1 MVLSNR
7 LQAIAAFIR
16 SGSRMSD
23 VGTDHGYLPLWLAE
37 NGVCASIIASDI
49 RTGPL
54 KTAMRNAALAGLG
67 EAIDF
72 RLCAGLEGYAP
83 DETDTIVIAGMG
95 GETIMAIL
103 SAAPWAREKT
113 LILQPQT
120 KQPRLRVWL
129 SENGY
134 AVEDAALV
142 YDTGRI
148 YVIWKCAAGEKREL
162 AAYER
167 YVDRTLVQKCDA
179 LLPAYIDGVIKTL
192 LHKRQGL
199 SRAASADGEELRRC
213 GEAIDALEEL
223 RSILTAANKEGTLC
237 LK

>member
-1 MVLSNR
+1 MTLSNR
-7 LQAIAAFIR
+7 LQAIAAFIPP
-16 SGSRMSD
+16 GSRVAD

-37 NGVCASIIASDI
+37 NGVCDSIIASDI
-49 RTGPL
+49 RPGPL

-67 EAIDF
+67 DALIF
-72 RLCAGLEGYAP
+72 RLCAGLEAYAP
-83 DETDTIVIAGMG
+83 DEADTIVIAGMG
-95 GETIMAIL
+95 GETIMSVL
-103 SAAPWAREKT
+103 SAAPWARDKT

-129 SENGY
+129 GENGY

-148 YVIWKCAAGEKREL
+148 YVIWKCTAGEKREL

-167 YVDRTLVQKCDA
+167 YVDKTLVQKRDP
-179 LLPAYIDGVIKTL
+179 LLPAYIDGIMKKL

-199 SRAASADGEELRRC
+199 SRAVSADEEEVRRC
-213 GEAIDALEEL
+213 DEAIDALRDL
-223 RSILTAANKEGTLC
+223 IRSHN
-237 LK
+237 